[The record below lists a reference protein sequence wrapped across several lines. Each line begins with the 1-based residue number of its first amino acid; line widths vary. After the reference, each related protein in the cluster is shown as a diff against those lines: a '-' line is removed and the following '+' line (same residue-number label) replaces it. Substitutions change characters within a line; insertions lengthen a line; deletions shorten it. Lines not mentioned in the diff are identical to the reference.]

1 MGHPPLEF
9 SDCYED
15 SPDFRERL
23 KCYELELERTSKF
36 LKDVIKD
43 GNSVI
48 NAIKGYSVA
57 VQKFSQTLGVFQFDF
72 IGDSLTDD
80 EMNIAESFQEFAGLL
95 QEVEDDRMML
105 VQNACDL
112 LIKPLEKFRKE
123 QIGVTKERRKKFEKE
138 SEKYY
143 SQLDKHLNLS
153 AKKKETQL
161 QEADELLDKE
171 RRNFYESSVEYV
183 YQIQQVQD
191 RKKFDVVE
199 PVLAFLHSILTLNNL
214 TVEMTQDFMPYKQE
228 LQLSLQNTRNH
239 FESTREEMEE
249 LMKRMKHPTQI
260 GKMHSQP
267 VIEGYLYSQEKW
279 ALGVSWVK
287 YYCKYHKDSKLF
299 VMVPAEP
306 KPATKQGPTE
316 LKLKSCFRRKTES
329 IDKRF
334 CFDIE
339 TCERNTP
346 VTLQA
351 VSEANRKLWMEAMY
365 GKEPIYHSPIH
376 KQAEMELN
384 EVGFKFVRK
393 CINFVE
399 TKGLTQE
406 GVYRTVGSNI
416 QVQKLLNV
424 FFDQKCPGDVDFH
437 SSEWDIKTI
446 TSAMKF
452 YLRSLAEPLMTYGL
466 NRDLIL
472 AAKSDNLD
480 DRLGAIHCLTYKL
493 PGKNREMLSLLI
505 QHLVNVC
512 GNSGDNLMTPSNMGV
527 IFGPTLMRAK
537 EETVAA
543 MLDIKFQNIVVEI
556 LIEDYTKIFCSAP
569 DESSAA
575 PPMPPPRIT
584 PRKRQPITIAKR
596 PLRICLAVNCGQ
608 LQNTENE
615 QNGSRP
621 EGVDFGGDTPT
632 SPTPLQRTKPITAP
646 LRLHRDTQRQALL
659 PKPSTRQDRHSDSDV
674 AKLVAK
680 LQDGG
685 QRPDTAAT
693 VNGETGVTVN
703 RAQSFQCRRPPPRSV
718 AVIREAKSDGMIK
731 TRSLAEKP
739 AICRPPT
746 RPPDPPSRYPAPHKS
761 PAAAPS
767 EDTPAS
773 YVASKAKFF
782 ENASRQFG
790 STWHAFGPLDHFDQL
805 ALPKFVE
812 AGEQHCSRVRLAMV
826 MSRIN
831 HLWLDGLQDVEEH
844 QLGMEG
850 QAGLGR
856 DTLDGISGALGRQI
870 LLRAL

>member
-9 SDCYED
+9 SDCYGD

-57 VQKFSQTLGVFQFDF
+57 VQKFSQTLNLFQFDF

-171 RRNFYESSVEYV
+171 RLNFYESSVEYV

-260 GKMHSQP
+260 GKMHGQP
-267 VIEGYLYSQEKW
+267 TIEGYL
-279 ALGVSWVK
+279 
-287 YYCKYHKDSKLF
+287 KLF

-339 TCERNTP
+339 TYERNIP

-351 VSEANRKLWMEAMY
+351 VSEANRKLWMEAMD

-416 QVQKLLNV
+416 QVQKLLNA
-424 FFDQKCPGDVDFH
+424 FF
-437 SSEWDIKTI
+437 
-446 TSAMKF
+446 
-452 YLRSLAEPLMTYGL
+452 EPLMTYGL

-472 AAKSDNLD
+472 AAKSDSLD
-480 DRLGAIHCLTYKL
+480 DRLGAIHSLTYKL
-493 PGKNREMLSLLI
+493 PEKNREMLSLLI
-505 QHLVNVC
+505 QHLVKCLFLLDMSLEKVVNKPVWIPVGSVC
-512 GNSGDNLMTPSNMGV
+512 SNSGDNLMTPSNMGV
-527 IFGPTLMRAK
+527 IFGPTLMRAE

-569 DESSAA
+569 EESSTA

-584 PRKRQPITIAKR
+584 PRKRQPITISKR
-596 PLRICLAVNCGQ
+596 TPRVYPAVNYGQ
-608 LQNTENE
+608 LQNTENGKNGSR

-621 EGVDFGGDTPT
+621 EGVDAGRDTPT

-646 LRLHRDTQRQALL
+646 PRLPRDPPQRQALL
-659 PKPSTRQDRHSDSDV
+659 PKPSIRQDRHSDSDV

-680 LQDGG
+680 LPDGG

-693 VNGETGVTVN
+693 ANGETGVTVN
-703 RAQSFQCRRPPPRSV
+703 RAQSFQGRRPPPRNV
-718 AVIREAKSDGMIK
+718 AVIREAESDGVIK
-731 TRSLAEKP
+731 TRSPAEKP

-761 PAAAPS
+761 PTAAPS
-767 EDTPAS
+767 EETPAS
-773 YVASKAKFF
+773 
-782 ENASRQFG
+782 
-790 STWHAFGPLDHFDQL
+790 
-805 ALPKFVE
+805 
-812 AGEQHCSRVRLAMV
+812 
-826 MSRIN
+826 
-831 HLWLDGLQDVEEH
+831 
-844 QLGMEG
+844 
-850 QAGLGR
+850 
-856 DTLDGISGALGRQI
+856 
-870 LLRAL
+870 

>member
-143 SQLDKHLNLS
+143 TQLDKHLHLS

-239 FESTREEMEE
+239 FESTREEIEE
-249 LMKRMKHPTQI
+249 LMKRMTHPTQI

-339 TCERNTP
+339 TYERNTP

-437 SSEWDIKTI
+437 SIDWDIKTI

-569 DESSAA
+569 DESSTA

-621 EGVDFGGDTPT
+621 EGVDFGRDTPT

-685 QRPDTAAT
+685 QRPDRAAT

-731 TRSLAEKP
+731 PRSLAEKP

-761 PAAAPS
+761 PTAAPS

-790 STWHAFGPLDHFDQL
+790 SSSVSPPASTLL
-805 ALPKFVE
+805 NVK
-812 AGEQHCSRVRLAMV
+812 
-826 MSRIN
+826 
-831 HLWLDGLQDVEEH
+831 EEN
-844 QLGMEG
+844 L
-850 QAGLGR
+850 
-856 DTLDGISGALGRQI
+856 S
-870 LLRAL
+870 